1 MPINKRHPV
10 RQPDGV
16 FAGLAAVSVL
26 AVVLVLVAVLILIA
40 VLVLVLVLVG
50 LVLVILIRLVLVVHS
65 IASAFSVFGIA
76 VIIACPVFYDLSFA
90 RKKILASRPQRMA
103 AVIPPAVA
111 FRPPLRIPRK
121 PSS

>member
-26 AVVLVLVAVLILIA
+26 AVVLVLVLVAVLILIA
-40 VLVLVLVLVG
+40 VLVLVG